1 MEFFYYLLPRNFY
14 TNILNYKMVNQVNKK
29 FLKSSH
35 FISNLKLCEIRMIDN
50 SKFPWIIL
58 IPKRKKI
65 SDISELNKK
74 DRSLLMDEIVYC
86 SNLMKK
92 IFKTSKLNVE
102 KIGNIVP
109 QLHIHIIA
117 RKKTDITW
125 PLSVWVTKSKPY
137 TKKNLRFVI
146 NKISEGF
153 SKKKR

>member
-1 MEFFYYLLPRNFY
+1 
-14 TNILNYKMVNQVNKK
+14 MVNQVNKN

-35 FISNLKLCEIRMIDN
+35 FISDLKLCEIRMIDN

-65 SDISELNKK
+65 TDISELNKK

-86 SNLMKK
+86 SNLMKR

-117 RKKTDITW
+117 RKKSDATW

-137 TKKNLRFVI
+137 TEKNLRFVI
-146 NKISEGF
+146 NKIAEGF
-153 SKKKR
+153 SKKRR